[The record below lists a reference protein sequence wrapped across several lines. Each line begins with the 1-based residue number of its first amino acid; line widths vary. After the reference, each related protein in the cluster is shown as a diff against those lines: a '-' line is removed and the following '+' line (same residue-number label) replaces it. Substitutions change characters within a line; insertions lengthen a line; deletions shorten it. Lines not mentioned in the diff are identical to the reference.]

1 MFGGYLD
8 SGRSVAKSKILP
20 DWSKLNGQYNQ
31 LEIIDYKS
39 LEALPK
45 NAFKNFSG
53 MTTLRIHGSRSLAVN
68 VSLEGLNS
76 VAWSC
81 GTLVSVRC
89 HNSTQQSLQ
98 LLALNRIM
106 HFLSTCFVKPVL
118 RMTKMMG
125 KP

>member
-8 SGRSVAKSKILP
+8 SGRSVSKSKILP

-53 MTTLRIHGSRSLAVN
+53 MTSLRIHGSK
-68 VSLEGLNS
+68 SLEVNISLKTQALLHRV
-76 VAWSC
+76 VAS
-81 GTLVSVRC
+81 
-89 HNSTQQSLQ
+89 
-98 LLALNRIM
+98 
-106 HFLSTCFVKPVL
+106 
-118 RMTKMMG
+118 
-125 KP
+125 